1 MRAWTTGMSRAR
13 PETWD
18 QTLTITRMLKDDR
31 VRGDQEKSIF
41 HFKDISDR
49 LG

>member
-1 MRAWTTGMSRAR
+1 M
-13 PETWD
+13 
-18 QTLTITRMLKDDR
+18 TRMLKDDR

-41 HFKDISDR
+41 NFKDISDR